1 MNKKE
6 WHWMSDLKQIN
17 KITMRLINGTVKK
30 ILDLEKKG
38 EKGFLVQDVVIT
50 TEEKV
55 NPDVKLTFKGD
66 NTDFVNKLQEGY
78 VFEFMIN
85 VYCNEWKGKYY
96 NTQVDCWGIK
106 QLNPEAPKKE
116 EAKGFIHV
124 GEEQNDL
131 PF

>member
-1 MNKKE
+1 
-6 WHWMSDLKQIN
+6 MSDYKQI
-17 KITMRLINGTVKK
+17 KQTQMRSITGTVKK

-50 TEEKV
+50 TEQKV

-66 NTDFVNKLQEGY
+66 NTDFVEKLQEGY

-85 VYCNEWKGKYY
+85 LYCNEWKGKYY
-96 NTQVDCWGIK
+96 NNLDCWGIK

-116 EAKGFIHV
+116 EAKGFVPV
-124 GEEQNDL
+124 GDEQSDL

>member
-6 WHWMSDLKQIN
+6 WLWQPDYKQQKQIN
-17 KITMRLINGTVKK
+17 MKSINGTVKK

-38 EKGFLVQDVVIT
+38 DKGFLVQDVVIT
-50 TEEKV
+50 TDQKI

-66 NTDFVNKLQEGY
+66 NTDFVERLQEGY

-85 VYCNEWKGKYY
+85 LYCSEWKGKYY
-96 NTQVDCWGIK
+96 NNLDCWGIK

-116 EAKGFIHV
+116 EAKGFVPV
-124 GEEQNDL
+124 GAESDL

>member
-1 MNKKE
+1 MIKKE
-6 WHWMSDLKQIN
+6 WLWQPDYKQQKQIN
-17 KITMRLINGTVKK
+17 MKSINGTVKK

-38 EKGFLVQDVVIT
+38 DKGFLVQDVVIT
-50 TEEKV
+50 TDQKI

-66 NTDFVNKLQEGY
+66 NTDFVERLQEGY

-85 VYCNEWKGKYY
+85 LYCSEWKGKYY
-96 NTQVDCWGIK
+96 NNLDCWGIK

-116 EAKGFIHV
+116 EAKGFVPV
-124 GEEQNDL
+124 GAESDL

>member
-1 MNKKE
+1 MIKKE
-6 WHWMSDLKQIN
+6 WHWMSDLKQI
-17 KITMRLINGTVKK
+17 KQITMRSITGTVKK

-50 TEEKV
+50 TDQKV

-66 NTDFVNKLQEGY
+66 NTDFVEKLQEGY

-85 VYCNEWKGKYY
+85 LYCNEWKGKYY
-96 NTQVDCWGIK
+96 NNLDCWGIK

-116 EAKGFIHV
+116 EAKGFVPV
-124 GEEQNDL
+124 GDEQSDL

>member
-1 MNKKE
+1 MR
-6 WHWMSDLKQIN
+6 S
-17 KITMRLINGTVKK
+17 ITGTVKK

-50 TEEKV
+50 TEQKV

-66 NTDFVNKLQEGY
+66 NTDFVEKLQEGY

-85 VYCNEWKGKYY
+85 LYCNEWKGKYY
-96 NTQVDCWGIK
+96 NNLDCWGIK

-116 EAKGFIHV
+116 KAKGFVPV
-124 GEEQNDL
+124 GEEQSDL

>member
-6 WHWMSDLKQIN
+6 WHWMSDLKQI
-17 KITMRLINGTVKK
+17 KQTQMRSITGTVKK

-50 TEEKV
+50 TDQKV

-66 NTDFVNKLQEGY
+66 NTDFVEKLQEGY

-85 VYCNEWKGKYY
+85 LYCNEWKGKYY
-96 NTQVDCWGIK
+96 NNLDCWGIK
-106 QLNPEAPKKE
+106 QLNPEAPKEKE
-116 EAKGFIHV
+116 KGFIPV
-124 GEEQNDL
+124 GAEQSDL

>member
-1 MNKKE
+1 
-6 WHWMSDLKQIN
+6 
-17 KITMRLINGTVKK
+17 MRSINGTVKK

-85 VYCNEWKGKYY
+85 LYCNEWKGKYY
-96 NTQVDCWGIK
+96 NNLDCWGIK
-106 QLNPEAPKKE
+106 QLNPEAPKETDAEKHHI
-116 EAKGFIHV
+116 ASV
-124 GEEQNDL
+124 VDEQNDL

>member
-1 MNKKE
+1 MPDYKQQ
-6 WHWMSDLKQIN
+6 KQIN
-17 KITMRLINGTVKK
+17 MKSINGTVKK

-50 TEEKV
+50 TEQKV

-66 NTDFVNKLQEGY
+66 NTDFVEKLQEGY

-85 VYCNEWKGKYY
+85 LYCNEWKGKYY
-96 NTQVDCWGIK
+96 NNLDCWGVK
-106 QLNPEAPKKE
+106 QLNPEAEPKKE
-116 EAKGFIHV
+116 EAKGFVPV
-124 GEEQNDL
+124 GAESNDL